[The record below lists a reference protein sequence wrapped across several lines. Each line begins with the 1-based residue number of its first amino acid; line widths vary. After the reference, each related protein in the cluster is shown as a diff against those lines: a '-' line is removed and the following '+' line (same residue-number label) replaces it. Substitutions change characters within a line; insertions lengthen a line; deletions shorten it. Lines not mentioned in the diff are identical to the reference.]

1 MVPADLGE
9 LALAQSELGE
19 TTMTLTICLGLFL
32 LTLAGLCACLAAMR
46 SSQFTHALAEA
57 RRLPKDLLE

>member
-1 MVPADLGE
+1 
-9 LALAQSELGE
+9 
-19 TTMTLTICLGLFL
+19 MTPTICLGLFL